1 MNGVF
6 RKSGG
11 NLRNAENWD
20 QPRKK
25 SEGTASSGGLNFRP
39 EIGAAGSILSKY
51 DEVVALVEAARGV
64 ILSRGRPRGTARS

>member
-1 MNGVF
+1 M
-6 RKSGG
+6 RKTGIS
-11 NLRNAENWD
+11 LE
-20 QPRKK
+20 RKAK
-25 SEGTASSGGLNFRP
+25 VRRRPKDEWSGGLNFRP